1 MPSRR
6 LSPRVALDVAMSAVL
21 TRNIRTGDPEPV
33 IAELR
38 ALAGD
43 DHELVREVAGLFIGY
58 YRDTYSEALCDAL
71 VAQIDGLGP
80 WIELGRRRR
89 ARGVHGGPEQRR

>member
-6 LSPRVALDVAMSAVL
+6 LSARVALDVALSAVCTRNML
-21 TRNIRTGDPEPV
+21 TRDPAPV

-43 DHELVREVAGLFIGY
+43 DHELLAEVAGLCSGY
-58 YRDTYSEALCDAL
+58 YEGEHEKALCDAL
-71 VAQIDGLGP
+71 ASQIDGAAP
-80 WIELGRRRR
+80 WVQLGRQRR
-89 ARGVHGGPEQRR
+89 ARGVHGGPERSR